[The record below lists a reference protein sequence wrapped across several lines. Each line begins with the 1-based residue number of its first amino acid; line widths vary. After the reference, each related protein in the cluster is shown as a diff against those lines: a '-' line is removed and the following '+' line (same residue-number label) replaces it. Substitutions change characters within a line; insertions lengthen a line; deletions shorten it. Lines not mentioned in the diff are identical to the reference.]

1 MNSEYGVYHNGK
13 KTEQKRMDQKTGDFF
28 FRCRLLLFLKRERTV
43 GGDQKRSDSERTW
56 FRGLSGK
63 KRVSEI
69 FEKYTA
75 ENGDM

>member
-1 MNSEYGVYHNGK
+1 MSTEYITTGRRQNKKNGS
-13 KTEQKRMDQKTGDFF
+13 KTGISFPLQI
-28 FRCRLLLFLKRERTV
+28 LLLLKRERIV
-43 GGDQKRSDSERTW
+43 GGDPKRSDSERTW

>member
-13 KTEQKRMDQKTGDFF
+13 KTEQKEWIKDGDFF
-28 FRCRLLLFLKRERTV
+28 SVADYYFFLKRERTV